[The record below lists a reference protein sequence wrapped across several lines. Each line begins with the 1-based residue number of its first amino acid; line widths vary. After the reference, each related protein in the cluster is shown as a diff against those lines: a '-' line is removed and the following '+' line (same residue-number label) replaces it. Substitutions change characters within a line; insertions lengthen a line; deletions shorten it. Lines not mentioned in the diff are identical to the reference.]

1 MKKVY
6 LLLTAICLAA
16 LTGCIK
22 EEDLSLEHVTL
33 AVSLDTRGADDS
45 VEQGDGIKDVMMWA
59 FKCSLDATTG
69 LPTNVESTA
78 TGWRYVPDVNTYQSV
93 NVHVPLEACTAD
105 PENYKQSYVLVA
117 VINTE
122 SFGETIEF
130 NNQTTFDALQKATFD
145 ASSTL
150 FMSYLPDDEDK
161 TPEFMPVSN
170 WATFTVDATNTHD
183 SDCYALTLPVYR
195 AVGKTQLFMRKSN
208 ADFNLTV
215 TNAEVVSSAA
225 LAEGFILTANS
236 VARTDTVADEVAQ
249 VGYAGEDVTTP
260 SWYANPTT
268 APTTIPM
275 WNSANITIGEN
286 DTEIAVNDEFNPTD
300 VEATATDV
308 DEEGKPAYTWVASAF
323 LHENANAL
331 TATTNYETTPTGN
344 GGYYMAITYQ
354 IEGETGTTTRYVPLP
369 AVVRNHDY
377 QVLATVEKNVTGN
390 IVINYLVT
398 EWTEQSINVPSF
410 N

>member
-6 LLLTAICLAA
+6 LLITAICLTA

-22 EEDLSLEHVTL
+22 EENLSLEHVTL
-33 AVSLDTRGADDS
+33 TVSLDTRGAETS
-45 VEQGDGIKDVMMWA
+45 AEQGDGIKDVMMWA
-59 FKCSLDATTG
+59 FKCALDTNG
-69 LPTNVESTA
+69 LPTNVASTA

-93 NVHVPLEACTAD
+93 NNVHIPLEACTAD

-145 ASSTL
+145 ASETL
-150 FMSYLPDDEDK
+150 FMSYLPNDEEK

-170 WATFTVDATNTHD
+170 WATFTVDAANTHD
-183 SDCYALTLPVYR
+183 SGCYALTLPVYR

-236 VARTDTVADEVAQ
+236 VARTDSVADEVAQ
-249 VGYAGEDVTTP
+249 VGYAGENVTIPT
-260 SWYANPTT
+260 WYAKPTT
-268 APTTIPM
+268 SPTTIPM
-275 WNSANITIGEN
+275 WNSPNINIGEN
-286 DTEIAVNDEFNPTD
+286 GTEIAEDDEFISTD
-300 VEATATDV
+300 VEATIADR
-308 DEEGKPAYTWVASAF
+308 DANSNPIYTWVASAF

-331 TATTNYETTPTGN
+331 TATTNYETAPSGN

-354 IEGETGTTTRYVPLP
+354 IEGETGSTTRYVPLP
-369 AVVRNHDY
+369 AVVRNHDI

-398 EWTEQSINVPSF
+398 DWTEKSINVPSF

>member
-59 FKCSLDATTG
+59 FKCSLDNEG
-69 LPTNVESTA
+69 LPTNVTSTA

-130 NNQTTFDALQKATFD
+130 NNKTTFDALQKATFD
-145 ASSTL
+145 ASKTL

-183 SDCYALTLPVYR
+183 SGCYALTLPVYR

-215 TNAEVVSSAA
+215 TKAEVVSSAA
-225 LAEGFILTANS
+225 LTKGFILTANS
-236 VARTDTVADEVAQ
+236 VDRTGEVAQ
-249 VGYAGEDVTTP
+249 VGYAGENITTP
-260 SWYANPTT
+260 SWYADPTT

-275 WNSANITIGEN
+275 WNTNITTGEN
-286 DTEIAVNDEFNPTD
+286 DTEIAEDDEFISTVVD
-300 VEATATDV
+300 KTATDV

-331 TATTNYETTPTGN
+331 TATTNYETAPTSN

>member
-6 LLLTAICLAA
+6 LLITAICLTA

-22 EEDLSLEHVTL
+22 EEPFKLEQVSLSVSLE
-33 AVSLDTRGADDS
+33 TRSGATTTQ
-45 VEQGDGIKDVMMWA
+45 EQGDKIEDAMLWA
-59 FKCSLDATTG
+59 FKCSLDTNG
-69 LPTNVESTA
+69 LPTNVASTA
-78 TGWRYVPDVNTYQSV
+78 TGWRYLPDVNTYQSV
-93 NVHVPLEACTAD
+93 NNVHIPLEACTAD

-130 NNQTTFDALQKATFD
+130 NNQTTFNALQKATFN
-145 ASSTL
+145 ASETL
-150 FMSYLPDDEDK
+150 FMSYLPNDENK
-161 TPEFMPVSN
+161 TPEFMPISN
-170 WATFTVDATNTHD
+170 WATFTVDAANTHD
-183 SDCYALTLPVYR
+183 SGCYALTLPVYR

-215 TNAEVVSSAA
+215 TKAEVVSSAA

-236 VARTDTVADEVAQ
+236 VARTVENEVAQ
-249 VGYAGEDVTTP
+249 VGYAGENVTIPT
-260 SWYANPTT
+260 WYAKPTT
-268 APTTIPM
+268 SPTAIPM
-275 WNSANITIGEN
+275 WNSANITMGDN
-286 DTEIAVNDEFNPTD
+286 NTEIATNDEFISTD
-300 VEATATDV
+300 VEATIADR
-308 DEEGKPAYTWVASAF
+308 DANSNPIYTWVASAF

-331 TATTNYETTPTGN
+331 TATTNYETAPSGN

-354 IEGETGTTTRYVPLP
+354 IEGETGSTTRYVPLP
-369 AVVRNHDY
+369 AVVRNHDI

-398 EWTEQSINVPSF
+398 DWTEKSINVPSF